1 MDEADA
7 LVEGVTLTPAE
18 QGVHA
23 EIVRRDT
30 TRLSVRPGGFAAAGR
45 TWWGGGRS
53 S

>member
-30 TRLSVRPGGFAAAGR
+30 TRLSVRPGGFAAAVQDLVGR
-45 TWWGGGRS
+45 GA
-53 S
+53 